1 MPGGNWGFTVKW
13 LGKDSGSA
21 TMPGNRPATSPISSL
36 RSCWARRSAPS
47 GWLRAKGRHMAYL
60 RDNPDRALELTQ
72 QHVQLVEISILVA
85 MLIGIPLG
93 ILITRVRWLE
103 GPVVGTTGVLYTLPS
118 LALFAILIPYTGL
131 GRTTVIVAL
140 ILYSLLAIVRNTV
153 AGIDDVPPAT
163 IDAARGMGM
172 NGMQRLVMVE
182 LPLALPVILAGV
194 RVATVAAVGIAT
206 VGALLGAG
214 GLGRLIFDGIS
225 RGSTDRIIAGAIGA
239 SALALVADWSL

>member
-1 MPGGNWGFTVKW
+1 
-13 LGKDSGSA
+13 
-21 TMPGNRPATSPISSL
+21 
-36 RSCWARRSAPS
+36 
-47 GWLRAKGRHMAYL
+47 MAYL
-60 RDNPDRALELTQ
+60 RDNPDRVLELTK
-72 QHVQLVEISILVA
+72 QHVQLVAVSILVA
-85 MLIGIPLG
+85 MVIGIPLG
-93 ILITRVRWLE
+93 ILVTRLRWLE
-103 GPVVGTTGVLYTLPS
+103 GPVVGIAGVLYTLPS

-153 AGIDDVPPAT
+153 TGIDGVPPAT

-172 NGMQRLVMVE
+172 TGTQRLLWVE

-214 GLGRLIFDGIS
+214 GLGRLIFDGINNIS
-225 RGSTDRIIAGAIGA
+225 TPRGVDRVVAGALVA
-239 SALALVADWSL
+239 SALALVANWGLAWLGNILRRDAGQSAGRG

>member
-1 MPGGNWGFTVKW
+1 
-13 LGKDSGSA
+13 
-21 TMPGNRPATSPISSL
+21 
-36 RSCWARRSAPS
+36 
-47 GWLRAKGRHMAYL
+47 MAYL
-60 RDNPDRALELTQ
+60 RENPDRVLELTQ
-72 QHVQLVEISILVA
+72 QHVQLVAISILIA

-93 ILITRVRWLE
+93 ILVTRLRWLE

-131 GRTTVIVAL
+131 GRTTVVIAL

-153 AGIDDVPPAT
+153 AGIDGVPPAT

-172 NGMQRLVMVE
+172 TGMQRLAMVE

-214 GLGRLIFDGIS
+214 GLGRLIFDGIRS
-225 RGSTDRIIAGAIGA
+225 ISTPRGVDRVVAGALVA
-239 SALALVADWSL
+239 SALALLADWSLAWLGNALRRDVRQSAGRG